1 QQLPLARL
9 EQFSISNSSFDLQQQ
24 KLLIGQA
31 TSSKL
36 EAWAQIDAE
45 GVSNWQKLLPSTA
58 QQPAT
63 ANSSPAPDSTVQ
75 ANKDKDTS
83 PAWRILVKQADFKQ
97 QKFHLEDLSQSQP
110 VVLELADFNL
120 KIKDFDSQANSTFNA
135 ELDTQVGEHGKLS
148 SNATVT
154 R

>member
-1 QQLPLARL
+1 
-9 EQFSISNSSFDLQQQ
+9 
-24 KLLIGQA
+24 
-31 TSSKL
+31 
-36 EAWAQIDAE
+36 
-45 GVSNWQKLLPSTA
+45 VSNWQKLLPSTA

-97 QKFHLEDLSQSQP
+97 QKVHLEDLSQSQP
-110 VVLELADFNL
+110 VVLELEDFNL
-120 KIKDFDSQANSTFNA
+120 KIKDVDSQANSTFNA

-154 R
+154 LQPLKVAMSLNSSDLDLRPAQAWISPYARIELRSGLLNS